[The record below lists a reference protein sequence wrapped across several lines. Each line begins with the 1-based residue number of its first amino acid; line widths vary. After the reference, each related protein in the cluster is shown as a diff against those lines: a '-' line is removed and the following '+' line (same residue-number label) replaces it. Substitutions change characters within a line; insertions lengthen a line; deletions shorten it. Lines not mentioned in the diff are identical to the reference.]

1 MFMPKAPISVTLD
14 TDNLIW
20 LRGRVVSRKRRSLS
34 DALDEIVTAAR
45 TGGLGVEPS
54 RSVVGTIQIADEDPG
69 LHQAD
74 AYVRSQFDRSLD
86 RPLVVHEA
94 SDPYQAEP
102 RVARARRAT
111 GRGRRA

>member
-1 MFMPKAPISVTLD
+1 MPKEPVSVTLD

-45 TGGLGVEPS
+45 TGTAGVEPS
-54 RSVVGTIQIADEDPG
+54 RSVAGTIRLADEDPG
-69 LHQAD
+69 LQQAK

-94 SDPYQAEP
+94 SEPYQAAP
-102 RVARARRAT
+102 RVTRARRAT
-111 GRGRRA
+111 GPARRG